1 MNEGGTHSALGER
14 ALGRFE
20 LELEAERVDSGG
32 SARELA
38 GCLLGERAARQQAP
52 IRCLGRVGS
61 ARLMRASPILMRNM
75 NRILE
80 IRNYTVTA
88 QAGALYIDV
97 NQELQKRN
105 LQLFVNVEL
114 GNLTIGSAATG
125 GIQDASIPVSSVT
138 LRHTRSPSRQ
148 LPRMELCSN

>member
-1 MNEGGTHSALGER
+1 
-14 ALGRFE
+14 
-20 LELEAERVDSGG
+20 
-32 SARELA
+32 
-38 GCLLGERAARQQAP
+38 

-61 ARLMRASPILMRNM
+61 AGLMRASPILMRNM

-80 IRNYTVTA
+80 IRNYTLTA